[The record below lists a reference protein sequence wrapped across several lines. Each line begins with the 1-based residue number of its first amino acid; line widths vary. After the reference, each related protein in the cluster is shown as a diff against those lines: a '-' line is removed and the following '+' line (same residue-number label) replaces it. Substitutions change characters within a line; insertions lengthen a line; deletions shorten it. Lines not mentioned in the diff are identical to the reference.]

1 MINLIIGLI
10 IGSIIGIFLMC
21 LLQINRDNELKQENF
36 KLQARSD
43 KYKCR
48 INRAMDYINF
58 LVIFN
63 ENINGKFNETIWGE
77 ELLEILGGD
86 VD

>member
-1 MINLIIGLI
+1 MINLIIGIGLI
-10 IGSIIGIFLMC
+10 TLGGFIGIGIMC
-21 LLQINRDNELKQENF
+21 LLQINRDNDTDNEL
-36 KLQARSD
+36 
-43 KYKCR
+43 YKR
-48 INRAMDYINF
+48 ICDAMDYINF